1 MEFLKKKI
9 KENNVVVSGVEIKYE
24 DPLQIKE
31 QIQSFTR
38 ESLGIESKIR
48 DVRKLGPKTCL
59 VELENRNEKRKI
71 MFNKR
76 KLKEIP
82 NRKIFIMDM
91 FNKRKLKEIP
101 NRKIFIMDDLTK
113 RELEMQKKLR
123 SKAIE
128 EKAKGKEVTIG
139 YRKLTIDGVVWRWNG
154 TEEKLERGNAKN

>member
-1 MEFLKKKI
+1 MRGVKNEMEFLKKKS

-82 NRKIFIMDM
+82 NRKIFIMD
-91 FNKRKLKEIP
+91 
-101 NRKIFIMDDLTK
+101 DLTK